1 MKKEQQ
7 PTPEFLLIEK
17 RMPDIIGS
25 YCGELRYTI
34 FAVYLYIKISKMNY
48 FNYST
53 VLLPKLYEAL
63 GRKNNYQTFK
73 AVKEVF
79 EEILENDDFGTE
91 LIYPSSLSDISM
103 NGFAQFKVAEPSYK
117 FFKLYKEEFDKLFN
131 STYKTK
137 PHLIYVF
144 CTIISKFYGRN
155 KNDSPQQFP
164 EAWSG
169 SYLMLSDM
177 TGLSLATLVNIV
189 KELQNLKL
197 ICCKVPDTERL
208 GKDHFIRIP
217 TIYARYGQEEELK
230 YKYNQLNMKFNKW
243 RRQKKKTSQE
253 ATSGQSGQSDWNDDS
268 DDTRDAEVTVDE

>member
-79 EEILENDDFGTE
+79 DEILGNDDFGTE

-137 PHLIYVF
+137 AHLIYVF

-155 KNDSPQQFP
+155 KNDSPKQFP

-177 TGLSLATLVNIV
+177 TGLSVTTLVNIV

-208 GKDHFIRIP
+208 GKDYFIRIP
-217 TIYARYGQEEELK
+217 TIYARYGHEEELE
-230 YKYNQLNMKFNKW
+230 YKYNQLASKFYKGF
-243 RRQKKKTSQE
+243 KKKSSEKKNVQNAST
-253 ATSGQSGQSDWNDDS
+253 ASDQND
-268 DDTRDAEVTVDE
+268 

>member
-79 EEILENDDFGTE
+79 DEILGNDDFGTE

-137 PHLIYVF
+137 AHLIYVF

-155 KNDSPQQFP
+155 KNDSPKQFP

-177 TGLSLATLVNIV
+177 TGLSVTTLVNIV

-197 ICCKVPDTERL
+197 ICCKVPDTECL
-208 GKDHFIRIP
+208 GKDRFIRVP
-217 TIYARYGQEEELK
+217 TIYARYGQEEELE

-243 RRQKKKTSQE
+243 RRQKKKTSQG
-253 ATSGQSGQSDWNDDS
+253 AASSKSDWNDDL
-268 DDTRDAEVTVDE
+268 DDTWDTEATVDE